1 MREWECMR
9 EYRVWRDTLRLYYKS
24 LCILLQG
31 INALSCTEI
40 SLFKIKHKIN
50 VAQKVYFE
58 NSANL
63 QITQNK
69 DDVFICRTFLSH
81 PFQSNTHS
89 KDTYQHYQISAF
101 QIRKSQPG
109 KISDNEFSDQ
119 PPFWESIHCP
129 QCGILATGMGI
140 SEKSHNSG

>member
-1 MREWECMR
+1 MWETQIVSESRMSMREWECMR

-63 QITQNK
+63 
-69 DDVFICRTFLSH
+69 
-81 PFQSNTHS
+81 
-89 KDTYQHYQISAF
+89 
-101 QIRKSQPG
+101 
-109 KISDNEFSDQ
+109 
-119 PPFWESIHCP
+119 
-129 QCGILATGMGI
+129 
-140 SEKSHNSG
+140 